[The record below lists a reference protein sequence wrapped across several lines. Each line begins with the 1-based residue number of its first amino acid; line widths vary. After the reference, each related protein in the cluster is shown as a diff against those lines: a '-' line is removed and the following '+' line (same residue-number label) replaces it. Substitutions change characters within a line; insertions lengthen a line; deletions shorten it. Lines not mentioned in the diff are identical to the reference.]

1 MTGPVSIVH
10 LNGTRLTLDRSDIIG
25 FWSTRSHPGRT
36 TITVESLGE
45 VVIDE
50 PYESFIDRV
59 SSVAIC

>member
-1 MTGPVSIVH
+1 MTGSVSIVNQ
-10 LNGTRLTLDRSDIIG
+10 NGTRLTLDRSDIVA

-59 SSVAIC
+59 SAIRLY